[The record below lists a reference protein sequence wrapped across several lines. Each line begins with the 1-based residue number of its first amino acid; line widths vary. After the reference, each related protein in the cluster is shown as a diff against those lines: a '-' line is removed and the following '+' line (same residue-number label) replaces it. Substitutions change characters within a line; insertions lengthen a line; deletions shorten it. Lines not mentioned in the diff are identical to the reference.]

1 MVLKEFRPLLLC
13 VNLQLARYVW
23 TTVLVRCAFEDLP
36 VISVG
41 YSCHHLALLSSC
53 MQRSSSFWASRLHVI
68 PQLGQILPNDIVVP
82 NKMDN
87 DLWRICDWNMIN
99 ESMSINK
106 IFHDLMINIL
116 VTGSM
121 SWRSCMGLPVST
133 CYTLLYS
140 TPARW
145 GQVLPPN
152 KFPEEQ
158 NMKLVLVVAGVP
170 EWRSKGE
177 WRILNK
183 EILLMEDILH
193 HPGCIKPCKSWENLP
208 INWCTISSINSSVV
222 LGLAAM
228 HSHAMPFMS
237 LD

>member
-1 MVLKEFRPLLLC
+1 MTCGAKQNGEMIC
-13 VNLQLARYVW
+13 
-23 TTVLVRCAFEDLP
+23 EE
-36 VISVG
+36 SVTG
-41 YSCHHLALLSSC
+41 TWSMTRWVSI
-53 MQRSSSFWASRLHVI
+53 RSS
-68 PQLGQILPNDIVVP
+68 
-82 NKMDN
+82 
-87 DLWRICDWNMIN
+87 MIWW
-99 ESMSINK
+99 
-106 IFHDLMINIL
+106 FNIL

-193 HPGCIKPCKSWENLP
+193 HPRCIKPCKSWDNLP
-208 INWCTISSINSSVV
+208 INWCRISSINSSVV
-222 LGLAAM
+222 LRLAAM